1 MGVERDMSS
10 LIPAL
15 PVKLR
20 EADRPALIEHFIAL
34 DPEDRRLRFGTPLTD
49 EALRAYVA
57 RIDFHHDRVFAVQD
71 DRLRIV
77 AAVHVARS
85 GDSAEL
91 GLSVLPGFRG
101 AHLGSVLFER
111 AAVHLRN
118 SGVATVQIHCLT
130 ENAAM
135 MHIAR
140 KNGMH
145 LTSGG
150 SEADALLALAR
161 PTPQTYF
168 VEWLQD
174 RQADALHAVRQQAR
188 ISRAFFGLPN

>member
-1 MGVERDMSS
+1 MSPH
-10 LIPAL
+10 IAAL
-15 PVKLR
+15 PVRLR
-20 EADRPALIEHFIAL
+20 EADRPALVEHFLAL
-34 DPEDRRLRFGTPLTD
+34 EAEDRRLRFGSPLGD
-49 EALRAYVA
+49 DALRDYVS
-57 RIDFHHDRVFAVQD
+57 RIDFHDDRVFAVQD

-77 AAVHVARS
+77 AAVHVARA

-91 GLSVLPGFRG
+91 GLSVLPGYRG
-101 AHLGSVLFER
+101 AHLGSALFER
-111 AAVHLRN
+111 AAMHLCNR
-118 SGVATVQIHCLT
+118 GVGTVQIHCLA

-150 SEADALLALAR
+150 SEADALLELPR

-168 VEWLQD
+168 VEWLRDQ
-174 RQADALHAVRQQAR
+174 QADAVQAVRHQAR
-188 ISRAFFGLPN
+188 VSRAFFGLPA